1 MFDNQDLVNEIEK
14 LSRFAKRLTGN
25 VSDADDLLQATL
37 LRAIEK
43 KELFEQDSNL
53 FSWSSKVMYNL
64 FVTNYRRKV
73 KFETQ
78 YDPESFLE
86 NKSVDANQDN
96 IVELKAVQEAMNYL
110 SDEHKEILILVCV
123 KGIQYQEASEI
134 LNIPV
139 GTVRSRLSRARESLK
154 ILMESP
160 AVKKGAMISNSAHNH
175 DYNRY
180 AA

>member
-1 MFDNQDLVNEIEK
+1 MFNNQDLVNEIEK

-86 NKSVDANQDN
+86 NKSVDANQEN

-110 SDEHKEILILVCV
+110 SAEHKEILILVCV

-134 LNIPV
+134 LNVPI

-154 ILMESP
+154 MLMDTP
-160 AVKKGAMISNSAHNH
+160 AMKAGAMISHPAQNYHSL
-175 DYNRY
+175 

>member
-1 MFDNQDLVNEIEK
+1 MFNNQDLVNEIEK

-86 NKSVDANQDN
+86 NKSVDANQEN

-110 SDEHKEILILVCV
+110 SAEHKEILILVCV

-134 LNIPV
+134 LNVPI

-154 ILMESP
+154 MLMDTP
-160 AVKKGAMISNSAHNH
+160 AVKAGAMISHSAQNH
-175 DYNRY
+175 HSL